1 MPKRKGRRA
10 ALFLLL
16 FAYRSCTIAVGHG
29 EQEMIPLRDD
39 NPTQS
44 KPYVV
49 YALIIINA
57 VVFVAQTL
65 GQFGN
70 LSMIPYSVIHDVRVG
85 MVLDQFGRPVLNQY
99 GVPLI
104 QKLPTVGP
112 HPQWITIFTSMFL
125 HGSLA
130 HIGGNMLYLWIF
142 GNNIEDVLGHFR
154 FVLFYLACGTLAAL
168 AHILASMGGYGAYIP
183 TVGASGAIAGVLGAY
198 FILYPRS
205 RISTLLMLGWWWE
218 MVEIPAVFVLGVWFL
233 MQLTG
238 TLGTGGLV
246 GGGVAYWAHIGGF
259 VAGVVLILMLGG
271 RKLTRR
277 WRRRSPSP
285 WYEDRPYP
293 FRPWE

>member
-1 MPKRKGRRA
+1 MV
-10 ALFLLL
+10 LFLLL
-16 FAYRSCTIAVGHG
+16 FVCRSCTIAVSYG
-29 EQEMIPLRDD
+29 ERNMIPLRDD
-39 NPTQS
+39 NPTERT
-44 KPYVV
+44 PYVV
-49 YALIIINA
+49 YTLIIINA
-57 VVFVAQTL
+57 MVFVAQAL
-65 GQFGN
+65 GQFSN
-70 LSMIPYSVIHDVRVG
+70 LSMIPYSVIHDVRVSL
-85 MVLDQFGRPVLNQY
+85 VLDQLGRPVLDQS
-99 GVPLI
+99 GVPLV
-104 QKLPTVGP
+104 QKLPMVGP

-142 GNNIEDVLGHFR
+142 GNNIEDVLGHFK
-154 FVLFYLACGTLAAL
+154 FLLFYLVCGVLAAL
-168 AHILASMGGYGAYIP
+168 AHIFSSLSGFGAFIP

-198 FILYPRS
+198 FVLYPRS
-205 RISTLLMLGWWWE
+205 RISTLVMLGWWWE

-233 MQLTG
+233 LQLTG

-277 WRRRSPSP
+277 WRRRPPSP

-293 FRPWE
+293 FRPWQ